1 MHCYANSY
9 FEMKLHNLGHSKL
22 HMTSPDFFLS
32 TDLAKDENK
41 MDMADFIEAMAI
53 GHQVIK

>member
-1 MHCYANSY
+1 
-9 FEMKLHNLGHSKL
+9 
-22 HMTSPDFFLS
+22 MTSPDFFLS

-53 GHQVIK
+53 GHQVIMVFCYQNCSDLP